1 MNPQPIGPRTVET
14 AWIGRLASLVHAIR
28 NDWDEQGIRSAL
40 LKVADRPLADVAR
53 AAISATS
60 RTDQRTPAV
69 IALDGEHWR
78 APGSAPTVT
87 TAPGI
92 VTRCEHKLPGLS
104 CTECYPRT
112 VASRAVPTPEQKE
125 AIRAAVEA
133 GRAELARIEKLNR
146 GRP

>member
-53 AAISATS
+53 AAVSATS

-78 APGSAPTVT
+78 APGSTPTAT
-87 TAPGI
+87 TASVI
-92 VTRCEHKLPGLS
+92 VTHCEHKLPGRT
-104 CTECYPRT
+104 CAECYPR
-112 VASRAVPTPEQKE
+112 ASVTRALPTAEHKA
-125 AIRAAVEA
+125 AIKAAIEA
-133 GRAELARIEKLNR
+133 GRAELARIEKLNE
-146 GRP
+146 GGA